1 MINTSPSIQSISVDH
16 WKPNIP
22 SDGGIE
28 LARKLESGGV
38 LFLPR
43 LSFDLEPEEQK
54 FLDSR
59 WLEGKTKNLSLEK
72 EEALI
77 QGALGS
83 ESELEG
89 LGKMV
94 GRFRTNAIHL
104 VRTLFPS
111 YVAGL
116 RPGRT
121 SYRPAQVENR
131 KTSWRK
137 DDSRLHVDAF
147 PSRPTQG
154 ERILRL
160 FANIHP
166 AGSPRVWR
174 VGEPFE
180 DLCHRM
186 LPRVSRPWPGSAWC
200 LAALGITKTRRSE
213 YDHLML
219 GLHDEMK
226 RDTDYQRD
234 CPQIQFDFPPDS
246 TWLCFSDQTS
256 HAAMSGQYM
265 LEQTFHL
272 PMRSLYVPELS
283 PLRVLE
289 RLTGRKLA

>member
-1 MINTSPSIQSISVDH
+1 MPQNIRPLSIDT
-16 WKPNIP
+16 WKPTVAP
-22 SDGGIE
+22 DGGIE
-28 LARKLESGGV
+28 LAQTLESGGIV
-38 LFLPR
+38 YLPR
-43 LSFDLEPEEQK
+43 LTFRLEPGEPK
-54 FLDSR
+54 FLDPR
-59 WLEGKTKNLSLEK
+59 WLNGKSKNLSLER
-72 EEALI
+72 EGAAI
-77 QGALGS
+77 QGATGS
-83 ESELEG
+83 AVELDA

-94 GRFRTNAIHL
+94 GRFRANAIQL
-104 VRTLFPS
+104 VQSLFPQ
-111 YVAGL
+111 YAAGL

-121 SYRPAQVENR
+121 SYRPAQVEYR

-160 FANIHP
+160 FVNIHP
-166 AGSPRVWR
+166 DGSPRVWR

-180 DLCHRM
+180 DLCQRM
-186 LPRVSRPWPGSAWC
+186 LPRLSRPWPGSAWGMA
-200 LAALGITKTRRSE
+200 LLGITKSRRTE

-234 CPQIQFDFPPDS
+234 CPQVRFDFPPGS
-246 TWLCFSDQTS
+246 TWICFSDQTS

-272 PMRSLYVPELS
+272 PMSSMYLPELS

-289 RLTGRKLA
+289 RLTGRKLT

>member
-1 MINTSPSIQSISVDH
+1 MPQTIRTISIDD
-16 WKPNIP
+16 WKPKVP
-22 SDGGIE
+22 PDGGIE
-28 LARKLESGGV
+28 LAQSLEGGGV
-38 LFLPR
+38 LFLPK
-43 LSFDLEPEEQK
+43 LTFIVEEEEQK
-54 FLDSR
+54 FLDPR
-59 WLEGKTKNLSLEK
+59 WLNGKSKNLSMER
-72 EEALI
+72 EGYSI
-77 QGALGS
+77 QGAIGSGVELDKLGR
-83 ESELEG
+83 
-89 LGKMV
+89 MV
-94 GRFRTNAIHL
+94 GRFRTDAVQL
-104 VRTLFPS
+104 VRSLFPQ
-111 YVAGL
+111 YAAGL

-121 SYRPAQVENR
+121 SYRPAQVEYR

-160 FANIHP
+160 FVNIHP
-166 AGSPRVWR
+166 NEAPRVWR

-180 DLCHRM
+180 DLCQRL
-186 LPRVSRPWPGSAWC
+186 LPRVSRPLPGSAW
-200 LAALGITKTRRSE
+200 LMASVGITKSRRTE

-234 CPQIQFDFPPDS
+234 CPQLRFDFPPGS

-272 PMRSLYVPELS
+272 PMSSMYLPELS
-283 PLRVLE
+283 PLRILE
-289 RLTGRKLA
+289 RLTGRKLT

>member
-1 MINTSPSIQSISVDH
+1 MPQTIRTISIDD
-16 WKPNIP
+16 WKPRVP
-22 SDGGIE
+22 PDGGIE
-28 LARKLESGGV
+28 LAQSLEGGGV
-38 LFLPR
+38 LFLPK
-43 LSFDLEPEEQK
+43 LTFIVEEEEQK
-54 FLDSR
+54 FLDPR
-59 WLEGKTKNLSLEK
+59 WLNGKSKNLSMER
-72 EEALI
+72 EGYSI
-77 QGALGS
+77 QGAIGSGVELDKLGR
-83 ESELEG
+83 
-89 LGKMV
+89 MV
-94 GRFRTNAIHL
+94 GRFRTDAVQL
-104 VRTLFPS
+104 VRSLFPQ
-111 YVAGL
+111 YAAGL

-121 SYRPAQVENR
+121 SYRPAQVEYR

-160 FANIHP
+160 FVNIHP
-166 AGSPRVWR
+166 NGAPRVWR

-180 DLCHRM
+180 DLCQRL
-186 LPRVSRPWPGSAWC
+186 LPRVSRPWPGSAW
-200 LAALGITKTRRSE
+200 LMASVGITKSRRTE

-234 CPQIQFDFPPDS
+234 CPQLRFDFPPGS

-272 PMRSLYVPELS
+272 PMSSMNLPELS
-283 PLRVLE
+283 PLRILE
-289 RLTGRKLA
+289 RLTGRKLT

>member
-1 MINTSPSIQSISVDH
+1 MPQNIRPLSIDT
-16 WKPNIP
+16 WKPTVAP
-22 SDGGIE
+22 DGGIE
-28 LARKLESGGV
+28 LAQTLESGGIV
-38 LFLPR
+38 YLPR
-43 LSFDLEPEEQK
+43 LTFRLEPGEPK
-54 FLDSR
+54 FLDPR
-59 WLEGKTKNLSLEK
+59 WLNGKSKNLSLER
-72 EEALI
+72 EGAAI
-77 QGALGS
+77 QGATGS
-83 ESELEG
+83 AVELDA

-94 GRFRTNAIHL
+94 GRFRANAIQL
-104 VRTLFPS
+104 VQSLFPQ
-111 YVAGL
+111 YAAGL

-121 SYRPAQVENR
+121 SYRPAQVEYR

-160 FANIHP
+160 FVNIHP
-166 AGSPRVWR
+166 DGSPRVWR

-180 DLCHRM
+180 DLCQRM
-186 LPRVSRPWPGSAWC
+186 LPRLSRPWPGSAWGM
-200 LAALGITKTRRSE
+200 AVLGITKSRRTE

-234 CPQIQFDFPPDS
+234 CPQVRFDFPPGS
-246 TWLCFSDQTS
+246 TWICFSDQTS

-272 PMRSLYVPELS
+272 PMSSMYLPELS

-289 RLTGRKLA
+289 RLTGRKLN

>member
-1 MINTSPSIQSISVDH
+1 MPQNIRPLSIDT
-16 WKPNIP
+16 WKPTVAP
-22 SDGGIE
+22 DGGIE
-28 LARKLESGGV
+28 LAQTLESGGIV
-38 LFLPR
+38 YLPR
-43 LSFDLEPEEQK
+43 LTFRLEPGEPK
-54 FLDSR
+54 FLDPR
-59 WLEGKTKNLSLEK
+59 WLNGKSKNLSLER
-72 EEALI
+72 EGAAI
-77 QGALGS
+77 QGATGS
-83 ESELEG
+83 AVELDA

-94 GRFRTNAIHL
+94 GRFRANAIQL
-104 VRTLFPS
+104 VQSLFPQ
-111 YVAGL
+111 YAAGL

-121 SYRPAQVENR
+121 SYRPAQVEYR

-160 FANIHP
+160 FVNIHP
-166 AGSPRVWR
+166 DGSPRVWR

-180 DLCHRM
+180 DLCQRM
-186 LPRVSRPWPGSAWC
+186 LPRLSRPWPGSAWGM
-200 LAALGITKTRRSE
+200 AVLGITKSRRTE

-234 CPQIQFDFPPDS
+234 CPQVRFDFPPGS
-246 TWLCFSDQTS
+246 TWICFSDQTS

-272 PMRSLYVPELS
+272 PMSSMYLPELS

-289 RLTGRKLA
+289 RLTGRKLT

>member
-1 MINTSPSIQSISVDH
+1 MPQTIRTISIDD
-16 WKPNIP
+16 WKPRVP
-22 SDGGIE
+22 PDGGIE
-28 LARKLESGGV
+28 LAQSLEGGGV
-38 LFLPR
+38 LFLPK
-43 LSFDLEPEEQK
+43 LTFIVEEEEQK
-54 FLDSR
+54 FLDPR
-59 WLEGKTKNLSLEK
+59 WLNGKSKNLSMER
-72 EEALI
+72 EGYSI
-77 QGALGS
+77 QGAIGSGVELDKLGR
-83 ESELEG
+83 
-89 LGKMV
+89 MV
-94 GRFRTNAIHL
+94 GRFRTDAVQL
-104 VRTLFPS
+104 VRSLFPQ
-111 YVAGL
+111 YAAGL

-121 SYRPAQVENR
+121 SYRPAQVEYR

-160 FANIHP
+160 FVNIHP
-166 AGSPRVWR
+166 NGAPRVWR

-180 DLCHRM
+180 DLCQRL
-186 LPRVSRPWPGSAWC
+186 LPRVSRPWPGSAW
-200 LAALGITKTRRSE
+200 LMASVGITKSRRTE

-234 CPQIQFDFPPDS
+234 CPQLRFDFPPGS

-272 PMRSLYVPELS
+272 PMSSMYLPELS
-283 PLRVLE
+283 PLRILE
-289 RLTGRKLA
+289 RLTGRKLT